1 MKNLEIMK
9 YQYKKHIKKS
19 IWVMM
24 FAFCFT
30 SCSDDFLKDEL
41 QSDTSVEF
49 LYTTAEGL
57 EIATVGLYTLNRQIY
72 EDNSLNGAYPLILQA
87 KSDLS
92 VGITGEVSLYSRLLW
107 GASNGDFGTISGI
120 NKYWV
125 HYYKIVDRANAIIE
139 AAENLDGF
147 EESRRNQVL
156 AEARVMRANSVFTL
170 YRLFNNIFVTTTPTT
185 PENAF
190 DVPQDKSSVDEIFT
204 LIKSDLDFAIANL
217 SYTSD
222 QFGRWTQGSARHIRA
237 KVAMWEEDWTEA
249 AAQTDA
255 IIQSGNYSLVPS
267 TSEVFAGELDH
278 SETLFAV
285 NFENEEIGG
294 GSYHIMNWNVVSSYA
309 DAPGMV
315 QSVENGGAGVG
326 FMSLNNYVID
336 LLNEDPNDDRKDNTY
351 YIFEYGFNDEETL
364 PDGKNI
370 GDPLDLYE
378 NSETD
383 MNAFML
389 YYRRQNPG
397 VLKFFD
403 DQVEPTD
410 RNHYKNVMVYRLAET
425 YLIGAEAHHNLG
437 NTMTALDY
445 VNTVRNRANAAS
457 IASIDLETIL
467 EERARE
473 LAFEGQRWFTLKRT
487 GLLFDYLIDHMN
499 NDNMNESY
507 PEGNP
512 KDILREYM
520 QNWPIPP
527 QQIDLLGPS
536 YPQND
541 GYN

>member
-1 MKNLEIMK
+1 MKK
-9 YQYKKHIKKS
+9 YMYINIRKGIS
-19 IWVMM
+19 MLLITMM
-24 FAFCFT
+24 FA

-41 QSDTSVEF
+41 LSDTSVEF
-49 LYTTAEGL
+49 LYSTAEGL
-57 EIATVGLYTLNRQIY
+57 ESGVVGLYTLNRQLY

-87 KSDLS
+87 KSDLG

-107 GASNGDFGTISGI
+107 GASLGDFGTESGI

-125 HYYKIVDRANAIIE
+125 HFYKIIDRSNAIIQ
-139 AAENLDGF
+139 AAEALEDI
-147 EESRRNQVL
+147 EEDRRNQIL
-156 AEARVMRANSVFTL
+156 SEARCMRANSLFML
-170 YRLFNNIFVTTTPTT
+170 YRCFNNVFISTEPTT

-190 DVPQDKSSVDEIFT
+190 DVPSDKSSVEEIFT
-204 LIKSDLDFAIANL
+204 LLKSDLDFAIQNL
-217 SYTSD
+217 DYTTD
-222 QFGRWTQGSARHIRA
+222 QFGRWHKGAARHVRA
-237 KVAMWEEDWTEA
+237 KVAMWEEDWEEA
-249 AAQTDA
+249 AAQADSV
-255 IIQSGNYSLVPS
+255 IMSGFYSLVPS
-267 TSEVFAGELDH
+267 TAEVFAGELDH

-285 NFENEEIGG
+285 NFENETIGG
-294 GSYHIMNWNVVSSYA
+294 GGFHIMNWNIVSAYA
-309 DAPGMV
+309 EAPGLV
-315 QSVENGGAGVG
+315 QSIENGGAGIG
-326 FMSLNNYVID
+326 FLSLNDYTID
-336 LLNEDPNDDRKDNTY
+336 LLNEDPNDDRKNGTY
-351 YIFEYGFNDEETL
+351 YIFDYLYNDEETL
-364 PDGKNI
+364 PAGKSI
-370 GDPLDLYE
+370 GEPLDLYE

-383 MNAFML
+383 QNEFML

-410 RNHYKNVMVYRLAET
+410 RNHFKNVMIYRLAET
-425 YLIGAEAHHNLG
+425 YLIAAEAHMMLN
-437 NTMTALDY
+437 NTSIAIDY
-445 VNTVRNRANAAS
+445 VNAVRNRANAAS
-457 IASIDLETIL
+457 ISSIDLETIL
-467 EERARE
+467 DERARE

-487 GLLFDYLIDHMN
+487 GLLFEYLQDHMN